1 VVGTTANDIVVSVRL
16 DSDTVSQLDELAAEM
31 QRSRSFL
38 IAQAVQEFVEREYAS
53 LVAVREGEADIE
65 AGRSL
70 EGRRGPSVVRR
81 SEEGADPRG
90 GIMVKLD
97 DGMWA
102 LRTGHP
108 ISADTVSDTID
119 ALRHERLGTCR

>member
-1 VVGTTANDIVVSVRL
+1 MVTTASDIVVSVRL
-16 DSDTVSQLDELAAEM
+16 DSDAVSQLDELAAEM

-70 EGRRGPSVVRR
+70 EGDGVRAWFEDLKKGRTREAPAVGKRRG
-81 SEEGADPRG
+81 
-90 GIMVKLD
+90 K
-97 DGMWA
+97 
-102 LRTGHP
+102 
-108 ISADTVSDTID
+108 
-119 ALRHERLGTCR
+119 

>member
-1 VVGTTANDIVVSVRL
+1 VLGTTASDIVVSVRL
-16 DSDTVSQLDELAAEM
+16 DSDAVSQLDELAAEM

-70 EGRRGPSVVRR
+70 EGDGARAWFEDLKKGRTRETPAVGKRRG
-81 SEEGADPRG
+81 
-90 GIMVKLD
+90 K
-97 DGMWA
+97 
-102 LRTGHP
+102 
-108 ISADTVSDTID
+108 
-119 ALRHERLGTCR
+119 